1 MDRRTFLRNS
11 VLGAAAVTL
20 VPLGLRGQI
29 AKRAMKPG
37 RLNLSFTPHELHL
50 RHSFNLAN

>member
-37 RLNLSFTPHELHL
+37 RLNLSFTPHELHFG
-50 RHSFNLAN
+50 HGF